1 MAEIFAL
8 PGEVVDL
15 IGAGEVI
22 DSLAAVVRELVEN
35 SLDAGATRLVID
47 LYPQQWQIRV
57 ADNGTGM
64 SLADLTQAASP
75 HSTSKIHTLTDLT
88 QVMSLGFRGEALH
101 SLARLAELT
110 IASCYSTEATG
121 WQVRYTAQGE
131 AAQIEPIAMAPGT
144 IVTVKQLF
152 GRWPARRQAI
162 PALPQQLRAIQLTL
176 YQMALCHPHVTWQ
189 VQQQDQPWLTLY
201 GAQSAQQIL
210 PQILREVQPSD
221 LREWRLEL
229 SGGETPPLLSA
240 PDAIAPTGLP
250 QRALYLLL
258 GLPDRC
264 HRRRPDWLKI
274 AVNGRCVH
282 LPELEQ
288 VVLQAL
294 RRTLPRDRFPVC
306 FLHLQVEPAAVD
318 WNRHPAKT
326 EIYLQPFDFWR
337 NQVVAAID
345 QILQLNSETLP
356 DGLTNR
362 RVSQLLKTSEAAGSY
377 SGDDSVR
384 ENPMQKANPPLS
396 LRAVAQLHH
405 TYIVVEH
412 PSGVWLVE
420 QHIAHE
426 RVLYEQ
432 LCHRWQL
439 APLPAPILLKKIAPA
454 QVEQLKRLGIELEPF
469 GEALWAVRN
478 APEPLIQREDCAA
491 ALLELSLGGDLQMA
505 QIAVACR
512 TAIRNGTPLT
522 LAEMQQLIDQ
532 WQRTR
537 HPHTC
542 PHGRPI
548 CLNLEESSLSRF
560 FRRHWMIGKSHGI

>member
-1 MAEIFAL
+1 
-8 PGEVVDL
+8 
-15 IGAGEVI
+15 
-22 DSLAAVVRELVEN
+22 
-35 SLDAGATRLVID
+35 
-47 LYPQQWQIRV
+47 
-57 ADNGTGM
+57 
-64 SLADLTQAASP
+64 
-75 HSTSKIHTLTDLT
+75 
-88 QVMSLGFRGEALH
+88 
-101 SLARLAELT
+101 
-110 IASCYSTEATG
+110 
-121 WQVRYTAQGE
+121 
-131 AAQIEPIAMAPGT
+131 
-144 IVTVKQLF
+144 
-152 GRWPARRQAI
+152 
-162 PALPQQLRAIQLTL
+162 
-176 YQMALCHPHVTWQ
+176 
-189 VQQQDQPWLTLY
+189 
-201 GAQSAQQIL
+201 
-210 PQILREVQPSD
+210 
-221 LREWRLEL
+221 
-229 SGGETPPLLSA
+229 
-240 PDAIAPTGLP
+240 
-250 QRALYLLL
+250 
-258 GLPDRC
+258 
-264 HRRRPDWLKI
+264 
-274 AVNGRCVH
+274 
-282 LPELEQ
+282 
-288 VVLQAL
+288 
-294 RRTLPRDRFPVC
+294 
-306 FLHLQVEPAAVD
+306 
-318 WNRHPAKT
+318 
-326 EIYLQPFDFWR
+326 
-337 NQVVAAID
+337 
-345 QILQLNSETLP
+345 
-356 DGLTNR
+356 
-362 RVSQLLKTSEAAGSY
+362 
-377 SGDDSVR
+377 
-384 ENPMQKANPPLS
+384 MQKANPPLS